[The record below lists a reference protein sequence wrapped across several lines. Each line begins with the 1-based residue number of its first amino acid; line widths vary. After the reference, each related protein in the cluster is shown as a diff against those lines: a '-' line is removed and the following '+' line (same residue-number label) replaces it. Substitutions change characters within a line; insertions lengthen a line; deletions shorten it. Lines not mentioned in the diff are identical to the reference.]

1 MEKIYYIIPTLGV
14 WNAFDDI
21 SFENLPEQFV
31 LKCTHDSGGL
41 VICTDKKQLNIDN
54 ARTKINKSLKTNYYK
69 LFREWPYKNV
79 TPRIVAE
86 KFMVDNA
93 TGELRDYK
101 FYCFDGVVRALGI
114 YSDRGAGKT
123 TKADYFDRDFNW
135 LDLKWGYEHAI
146 ERPEKPSLQS
156 TIEALKNAGI
166 QYSGVGSNLDE
177 ARKVF
182 YTFVNGIKIGI
193 YCCAE
198 HEFSIASE
206 HKSGVNP
213 FDPMN
218 SLDDVKLSKED
229 GKADFLIVLYHGG
242 KEHYRY
248 PSPQLQKICHKLIEK
263 GADLVVCQHSHCV
276 GCKEEY
282 KTHLCYLLV
291 ICFGIISAFVLNK
304 FNQRLGEVIFGVKSN
319 KTIKR

>member
-1 MEKIYYIIPTLGV
+1 MSTQKSIIDKIHKIIKNPFYFFCYATRKGFINFLPDKACLSLVYRGVYGRKLNLDNPTRYSEKLQWIKLYDRCPLYPKLVDKYEVKSYVSERIGEEYIIPTLGV

-41 VICTDKKQLNIDN
+41 VICTDKKQLNLDK

-114 YSDRGAGKT
+114 YSNRGAGKT

-135 LDLKWGYEHAI
+135 LDLKWGYEHAT
-146 ERPEKPSLQS
+146 ERPEKPSLYDKM
-156 TIEALKNAGI
+156 IEIAESLSQGFPEVRVDLYLCNNRVYFGELTFFDGGGFDGFEPDSWDEIFGSWIALK
-166 QYSGVGSNLDE
+166 
-177 ARKVF
+177 K
-182 YTFVNGIKIGI
+182 
-193 YCCAE
+193 
-198 HEFSIASE
+198 
-206 HKSGVNP
+206 
-213 FDPMN
+213 
-218 SLDDVKLSKED
+218 
-229 GKADFLIVLYHGG
+229 
-242 KEHYRY
+242 
-248 PSPQLQKICHKLIEK
+248 
-263 GADLVVCQHSHCV
+263 
-276 GCKEEY
+276 
-282 KTHLCYLLV
+282 
-291 ICFGIISAFVLNK
+291 
-304 FNQRLGEVIFGVKSN
+304 
-319 KTIKR
+319 

>member
-1 MEKIYYIIPTLGV
+1 MSTPKSITNKIHKMIKNPFYFFCYATRKGFINFLPDKVCLSLVYRGAYGRKLNLDNPTRYSEKLQWIKLYDRCPLYSKLVDKYEVKSYVSERIGEEYIIPTLGV
-14 WNAFDDI
+14 WNSFDDI

-146 ERPEKPSLQS
+146 ERPEKPSLYDKM
-156 TIEALKNAGI
+156 IEIAESLSQGFPEVRVDLYLCNNRVYFGELTFFHNAGFCSI
-166 QYSGVGSNLDE
+166 HPESWEKTLGGW
-177 ARKVF
+177 
-182 YTFVNGIKIGI
+182 IKL
-193 YCCAE
+193 
-198 HEFSIASE
+198 
-206 HKSGVNP
+206 P
-213 FDPMN
+213 
-218 SLDDVKLSKED
+218 
-229 GKADFLIVLYHGG
+229 
-242 KEHYRY
+242 R
-248 PSPQLQKICHKLIEK
+248 EK
-263 GADLVVCQHSHCV
+263 
-276 GCKEEY
+276 
-282 KTHLCYLLV
+282 
-291 ICFGIISAFVLNK
+291 
-304 FNQRLGEVIFGVKSN
+304 
-319 KTIKR
+319 

>member
-1 MEKIYYIIPTLGV
+1 MSTPKSITNKIHKMIKNPFYFFCYATRKGFINFLSDKACLSLVYRGVYGRKLNLDNPTRYSEKLQWIKLYDRCPLYSMLVDKYEVKSYVSERIGEEYIIPTLGV

-21 SFENLPEQFV
+21 SFENLPDQFV

-79 TPRIVAE
+79 TPRILAE

-135 LDLKWGYEHAI
+135 LDLKWGYEHAT
-146 ERPEKPSLQS
+146 ERPEKPSLYDKM
-156 TIEALKNAGI
+156 IEIAESLSQGFPEVRVDLYLCNNRVFFGELTFFDGGGFDGFEPDSWDEVFGSWIALK
-166 QYSGVGSNLDE
+166 
-177 ARKVF
+177 
-182 YTFVNGIKIGI
+182 
-193 YCCAE
+193 
-198 HEFSIASE
+198 
-206 HKSGVNP
+206 
-213 FDPMN
+213 
-218 SLDDVKLSKED
+218 
-229 GKADFLIVLYHGG
+229 
-242 KEHYRY
+242 
-248 PSPQLQKICHKLIEK
+248 
-263 GADLVVCQHSHCV
+263 
-276 GCKEEY
+276 
-282 KTHLCYLLV
+282 
-291 ICFGIISAFVLNK
+291 
-304 FNQRLGEVIFGVKSN
+304 
-319 KTIKR
+319 

>member
-1 MEKIYYIIPTLGV
+1 MSTPKSITNKIHKMLKNPFYFFCYATRKGFINFLPDKTCLSLVYRGAYGRKLNLDNPTRYSEKLQWIKLYDRCPLYSKLVDKYEVKSYVSERIGEEYIIPTLGV

-21 SFENLPEQFV
+21 NFENLPEQFV

-146 ERPEKPSLQS
+146 ERPEKPSLYDKM
-156 TIEALKNAGI
+156 IEIAESLSQGFPEVRVDLYLCNNRVYFGELTFFDGGGFDSFEPDSWDEVFGSWIALKNR
-166 QYSGVGSNLDE
+166 S
-177 ARKVF
+177 
-182 YTFVNGIKIGI
+182 IK
-193 YCCAE
+193 E
-198 HEFSIASE
+198 TE
-206 HKSGVNP
+206 
-213 FDPMN
+213 
-218 SLDDVKLSKED
+218 
-229 GKADFLIVLYHGG
+229 LYGT
-242 KEHYRY
+242 YNNR
-248 PSPQLQKICHKLIEK
+248 S
-263 GADLVVCQHSHCV
+263 
-276 GCKEEY
+276 
-282 KTHLCYLLV
+282 
-291 ICFGIISAFVLNK
+291 
-304 FNQRLGEVIFGVKSN
+304 
-319 KTIKR
+319 

>member
-1 MEKIYYIIPTLGV
+1 MSTPKSITNKIHKMIKNPFYFFCYATRKGFINFLPDKVCLSLVYRGAYGRKLNLDNPTRYSEKLQWIKLYDRCPLYSKLVDKYEVKSYVSERIGEEYIIPTLGV
-14 WNAFDDI
+14 WNSFDDI

-101 FYCFDGVVRALGI
+101 FYCFNGVVRALGI

-146 ERPEKPSLQS
+146 ERPEKPSLYDKM
-156 TIEALKNAGI
+156 IEIAESLSQGFPEVRVDLYLCNNRVYFGELTFFHNAGFCSI
-166 QYSGVGSNLDE
+166 HPESWEKTLGGW
-177 ARKVF
+177 
-182 YTFVNGIKIGI
+182 IKL
-193 YCCAE
+193 
-198 HEFSIASE
+198 
-206 HKSGVNP
+206 P
-213 FDPMN
+213 
-218 SLDDVKLSKED
+218 
-229 GKADFLIVLYHGG
+229 
-242 KEHYRY
+242 R
-248 PSPQLQKICHKLIEK
+248 EK
-263 GADLVVCQHSHCV
+263 
-276 GCKEEY
+276 
-282 KTHLCYLLV
+282 
-291 ICFGIISAFVLNK
+291 
-304 FNQRLGEVIFGVKSN
+304 
-319 KTIKR
+319 

>member
-1 MEKIYYIIPTLGV
+1 MSTPKSITNKIHKMIKNPFYFFCYATRKGFINFLPDKACLSLVYRGAYGRKLNLDNPTRYSEKLQWIKLYDRCPLYSKLVDKYEVKSYVSERIGEEYIIPTLGV

-41 VICTDKKQLNIDN
+41 VICTDKKQLNLDN

-135 LDLKWGYEHAI
+135 LDFTWGYAHAEI
-146 ERPEKPSLQS
+146 RPEKP
-156 TIEALKNAGI
+156 EKF
-166 QYSGVGSNLDE
+166 E
-177 ARKVF
+177 EMVF
-182 YTFVNGIKIGI
+182 L
-193 YCCAE
+193 AE
-198 HEFSIASE
+198 
-206 HKSGVNP
+206 
-213 FDPMN
+213 
-218 SLDDVKLSKED
+218 KLSKGLSHIRVDFYECD
-229 GKADFLIVLYHGG
+229 GKVYFGELTFYDGSGFDAIEPIEWDY
-242 KEHYRY
+242 
-248 PSPQLQKICHKLIEK
+248 KIGKLIK
-263 GADLVVCQHSHCV
+263 IPL
-276 GCKEEY
+276 
-282 KTHLCYLLV
+282 
-291 ICFGIISAFVLNK
+291 
-304 FNQRLGEVIFGVKSN
+304 
-319 KTIKR
+319 

>member
-1 MEKIYYIIPTLGV
+1 MSTSKSITNKIHKMIKNPFYFFCYATRKGFINFLSDKACLSLVYRGAYGRKLNLDNPTRYSEKLQWIKLYDRCPLYSMLVDKYEVKTYVSERIGEEYIIPTLGV

-21 SFENLPEQFV
+21 SFENLPDQFV

-79 TPRIVAE
+79 TPRILAE

-135 LDLKWGYEHAI
+135 LDLKWGYEHAT
-146 ERPEKPSLQS
+146 ERPEKPSLYDKM
-156 TIEALKNAGI
+156 IEIAESLSQGFPEVRVDLYLCNNRVYFGELTFFDGGGFDGFEPDSWDEVFGSWIALK
-166 QYSGVGSNLDE
+166 
-177 ARKVF
+177 
-182 YTFVNGIKIGI
+182 
-193 YCCAE
+193 
-198 HEFSIASE
+198 
-206 HKSGVNP
+206 
-213 FDPMN
+213 
-218 SLDDVKLSKED
+218 
-229 GKADFLIVLYHGG
+229 
-242 KEHYRY
+242 
-248 PSPQLQKICHKLIEK
+248 
-263 GADLVVCQHSHCV
+263 
-276 GCKEEY
+276 
-282 KTHLCYLLV
+282 
-291 ICFGIISAFVLNK
+291 
-304 FNQRLGEVIFGVKSN
+304 
-319 KTIKR
+319 

>member
-1 MEKIYYIIPTLGV
+1 M
-14 WNAFDDI
+14 
-21 SFENLPEQFV
+21 PEQFV

-146 ERPEKPSLQS
+146 ERPEKPSLYDKM
-156 TIEALKNAGI
+156 IEIAESLSQGFPEVRVDLYLCNNRIYFGELTFFDGGGFDGFEPDCWDEVFGSWIALKN
-166 QYSGVGSNLDE
+166 
-177 ARKVF
+177 RK
-182 YTFVNGIKIGI
+182 Y
-193 YCCAE
+193 
-198 HEFSIASE
+198 
-206 HKSGVNP
+206 
-213 FDPMN
+213 
-218 SLDDVKLSKED
+218 
-229 GKADFLIVLYHGG
+229 
-242 KEHYRY
+242 
-248 PSPQLQKICHKLIEK
+248 
-263 GADLVVCQHSHCV
+263 
-276 GCKEEY
+276 
-282 KTHLCYLLV
+282 
-291 ICFGIISAFVLNK
+291 
-304 FNQRLGEVIFGVKSN
+304 
-319 KTIKR
+319 